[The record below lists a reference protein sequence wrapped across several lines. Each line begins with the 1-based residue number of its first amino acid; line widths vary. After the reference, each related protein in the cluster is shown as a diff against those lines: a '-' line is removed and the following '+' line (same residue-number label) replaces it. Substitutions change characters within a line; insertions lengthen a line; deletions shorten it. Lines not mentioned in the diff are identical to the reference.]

1 MAQMAGVCL
10 QMLVG
15 TECGTDRAFEAT
27 GMGAESKGGKLHMRG
42 QVFYRSEHLCRMRV
56 VDIADRPGFLVVI
69 DPQRGGDI

>member
-10 QMLVG
+10 QMLVL
-15 TECGTDRAFEAT
+15 TECGTDRAFEVT
-27 GMGAESKGGKLHMRG
+27 GMGAESKGGKLHMCG

-56 VDIADRPGFLVVI
+56 VDIADRPGFLVVV